1 MVYGSSASK
10 ALNDA
15 TIQVTCSAYGKTSD
29 PYTVNLTVQQPT
41 KLVITGTDTTSAE
54 AKCPANNP
62 TGCGVTRTF
71 TYQVYD
77 QLSPANPIQASLD
90 HFDGISA
97 VLGSNGCNL
106 GSYQTTCATNA
117 SCGLQTQ
124 QNGSFSE
131 NLPICAPACISAGK
145 CIGQCANGPTQANQT
160 WTVNGFVLTGDIKTL
175 SYNCTKVLVDGQ

>member
-117 SCGLQTQ
+117 SCDS
-124 QNGSFSE
+124 N
-131 NLPICAPACISAGK
+131 PAERKFFRKFADLRSGMHLCWEVHRPM
-145 CIGQCANGPTQANQT
+145 C
-160 WTVNGFVLTGDIKTL
+160 
-175 SYNCTKVLVDGQ
+175 